1 MKTWLKECKW
11 KIVLS
16 TALTLLPMLIGLLL
30 WNQLPDTIT
39 THWGADGVADG
50 FSGKAFAVFGLPAM
64 MAGFNILCCLVTAL
78 DPKQA
83 KQNKKAMGLVFW
95 IMPIISACV
104 CTFVYSAALGKT
116 VDMFVLMP
124 LLLGMMFVWIGN
136 YLPKVQQ
143 NSTLGIKIYWTLYNE
158 ENWNKTHRLGGKVS
172 VVGGIVTMLSALLPA
187 QWMIAV
193 MVAAMLAIV
202 LVPMAYSYCIF
213 RRHKAQ
219 GISYAAPAETK
230 GQKTAK
236 WVSLIL
242 VLAILAGTA
251 VLMFTGDIT
260 YTCGS
265 NGLQI
270 EASYHEDLVVS
281 YGEIDSIELRNDFD
295 IGVRSMGF
303 GSARLSMGNFRND
316 EFEMYTLYSYNSSD
330 AMILVRSGEKVLA
343 INCQTAEET
352 EALYKIL
359 LTKCGKAG

>member
-1 MKTWLKECKW
+1 MKTWLKEYKW

-30 WNQLPDTIT
+30 WNRLPDIMTS
-39 THWGADGVADG
+39 HWGADGVADG
-50 FSGKAFAVFGLPAM
+50 TASKAFMVFGMPAIL
-64 MAGFNILCCLVTAL
+64 AGLNVVCIVATAL

-83 KQNKKAMGLVFW
+83 GQNKKATGLIFW
-95 IMPIISACV
+95 IMPLISVAIMSCV
-104 CTFVYSAALGKT
+104 YAVSLGRTMDVFV
-116 VDMFVLMP
+116 VMP
-124 LLLGMMFVWIGN
+124 LLLGVMFVWIGN
-136 YLPKVQQ
+136 YLPKVKQ

-193 MVAAMLAIV
+193 MVAAMLAVV
-202 LVPMAYSYCIF
+202 LVPMAYSYRIF

-251 VLMFTGDIT
+251 VVMFTGNIT
-260 YTCGS
+260 YS
-265 NGLQI
+265 VAEDALQI
-270 EASYHEDLVVS
+270 QADFQGSLTVS
-281 YGEIDSIELRNDFD
+281 YEQIDAIEWREEFD

-303 GSARLSMGNFRND
+303 GSARLSMGDFRND
-316 EFEMYTLYSYNSSD
+316 EFEMYTLYSYNCCD
-330 AMILVRSGEKVLA
+330 AMILIRSGEKVLA

-352 EALYKIL
+352 AALYQTL
-359 LTKCGKAG
+359 LTKCGKA